1 MAEQL
6 WSDER
11 IAKVTHGL
19 YVSADRVTVISIETM
34 RSFMQMVSD
43 DLQAALDAAN
53 ATINELQDALDGM
66 RGIAQQ
72 RQKRVEE
79 LEAASAMLRQSRDA
93 LLEQLERATHG
104 QIRLEAQLEW
114 EPLPNGRYD
123 GADVYYYFYL
133 LGGELCVF
141 EAETGDGWPL
151 QLPDN
156 IRLCRRKEAG
166 E

>member
-53 ATINELQDALDGM
+53 Q
-66 RGIAQQ
+66 RIA
-72 RQKRVEE
+72 E
-79 LEAASAMLRQSRDA
+79 LEAQAA
-93 LLEQLERATHG
+93 
-104 QIRLEAQLEW
+104 W
-114 EPLPNGRYD
+114 EPLPIE
-123 GADVYYYFYL
+123 
-133 LGGELCVF
+133 GGIIEIPTEGNQSAREFAVHYSR
-141 EAETGDGWPL
+141 GWGSIT
-151 QLPDN
+151 LPDN
-156 IRLCRRKEAG
+156 IRLCRRKEA
-166 E
+166 